1 MRPFFVC
8 SLFLAACAWAIV
20 LPAHAQQASSED
32 TSPTASENG
41 LKPALRTPAPQ
52 NSAPR
57 TPVPLADRVVAWVD
71 EDAVT
76 LTELQEALAHYQS
89 QGDIAPGKA
98 DEARLREARER
109 WIDEALILAQAR
121 QRHIEVPTESLDNR
135 VEGILARMEKSQGGA
150 EAFNRFLARGGTDR
164 RALRAQLREWTRRE
178 WILAQAVN
186 ERIAITDEEVKR
198 FVEERTQKGQ
208 PTLRYHLS
216 HLFFPIGKEAP
227 EERWKDAEERGRG
240 VLAAVSP
247 GRAFSEV
254 AGTFAERSRDE
265 GVQGGFLGILEPR
278 ELQPELAAALENM
291 EIGKPSGPIRTGR
304 GVHFLLIERKTT
316 PREIL
321 YTIRFEEERAKWI
334 KELRRKATIQE
345 DRL

>member
-1 MRPFFVC
+1 MRPSLLS
-8 SLFLAACAWAIV
+8 SLFVIAFVWAAAFCPVRAE
-20 LPAHAQQASSED
+20 QD
-32 TSPTASENG
+32 G
-41 LKPALRTPAPQ
+41 LKPALRTF
-52 NSAPR
+52 SAAQE
-57 TPVPLADRVVAWVD
+57 TTAPLADRVVAWVD

-76 LTELQEALAHYQS
+76 LSELQEALAHYQS

-98 DEARLREARER
+98 DEAKLREARER

-121 QRHIEVPTESLDNR
+121 QKHIEVPTESLDNR
-135 VEGILARMEKSQGGA
+135 AEGVLARMEKSHGGA

-164 RALRAQLREWTRRE
+164 PALRAQLREWTRRE

-198 FVEERTQKGQ
+198 FVEERTRKGL
-208 PTLRYHLS
+208 PALRYHLS
-216 HLFFPIGKEAP
+216 HLFFPIGKDAP

-247 GRAFSEV
+247 GHAFSEV

-265 GVQGGFLGILEPR
+265 GVQGGFLGILEPK
-278 ELQPELAAALENM
+278 ELQPELAASLEKM
-291 EIGKPSGPIRTGR
+291 EIGKPAGPVRTRR

-334 KELRRKATIQE
+334 KELRRKATIQQN
-345 DRL
+345 RL

>member
-1 MRPFFVC
+1 M
-8 SLFLAACAWAIV
+8 
-20 LPAHAQQASSED
+20 
-32 TSPTASENG
+32 
-41 LKPALRTPAPQ
+41 
-52 NSAPR
+52 
-57 TPVPLADRVVAWVD
+57 D

-76 LTELQEALAHYQS
+76 LSELQEALAHYQS

-135 VEGILARMEKSQGGA
+135 VEGVLAGMEKSHGGA

-164 RALRAQLREWTRRE
+164 RTLRAQMREWTRRE

-198 FVEERTQKGQ
+198 FVEERTRKGL

-216 HLFFPIGKEAP
+216 HLFFPIGKDAP
-227 EERWKDAEERGRG
+227 EERWKDAEERGQG

-247 GRAFSEV
+247 GHAFSEV

-265 GVQGGFLGILEPR
+265 GVQGGFLGIVEPK
-278 ELQPELAAALENM
+278 ELQPELAAALEKM
-291 EIGKPSGPIRTGR
+291 EIGRPSGPIRTGR
-304 GVHFLLIERKTT
+304 GVHFLLVERKTT

-334 KELRRKATIQE
+334 TELRRKATIQTTV
-345 DRL
+345 DFRL

>member
-1 MRPFFVC
+1 MRPSLLS
-8 SLFLAACAWAIV
+8 SLFVIAFVWAAAFCPVRAE
-20 LPAHAQQASSED
+20 QD
-32 TSPTASENG
+32 G
-41 LKPALRTPAPQ
+41 LKPALRTF
-52 NSAPR
+52 SAAQE
-57 TPVPLADRVVAWVD
+57 TTAPLADRVVAWVD

-76 LTELQEALAHYQS
+76 LSELQEALAHYQS

-98 DEARLREARER
+98 DEAKLREARER

-121 QRHIEVPTESLDNR
+121 QKHIEVPTESLDNR
-135 VEGILARMEKSQGGA
+135 AEGVLARMEKSHGGA

-198 FVEERTQKGQ
+198 FVEERTRKGL
-208 PTLRYHLS
+208 PALRYHLS
-216 HLFFPIGKEAP
+216 HLFFPIGKDAP
-227 EERWKDAEERGRG
+227 EERWKDVEERGRG

-247 GRAFSEV
+247 GHAFSEV
-254 AGTFAERSRDE
+254 AGAFA
-265 GVQGGFLGILEPR
+265 GFLGILEPR
-278 ELQPELAAALENM
+278 ELQPELAAALEKL
-291 EIGKPSGPIRTGR
+291 EIGTPSGPIRTER

-334 KELRRKATIQE
+334 KELRRKATIQQN
-345 DRL
+345 RL

>member
-1 MRPFFVC
+1 MRPSLLS
-8 SLFLAACAWAIV
+8 SLFVIAFVWAAAFCPVRAE
-20 LPAHAQQASSED
+20 QD
-32 TSPTASENG
+32 G
-41 LKPALRTPAPQ
+41 LKPALRTF
-52 NSAPR
+52 SAAQE
-57 TPVPLADRVVAWVD
+57 TTAPLADRVVAWVD

-76 LTELQEALAHYQS
+76 LSELQEALAHYQS

-98 DEARLREARER
+98 DEAKLREARER

-121 QRHIEVPTESLDNR
+121 QKHIEVPTESLDNR
-135 VEGILARMEKSQGGA
+135 AEGVLARMEKSHGGA

-198 FVEERTQKGQ
+198 FVEERTRKGL
-208 PTLRYHLS
+208 PALRYHLS
-216 HLFFPIGKEAP
+216 HLFFPIGKDAP
-227 EERWKDAEERGRG
+227 EERWKDVEERGRG

-247 GRAFSEV
+247 GHAFSEV
-254 AGTFAERSRDE
+254 AGAFAERSRDE

-278 ELQPELAAALENM
+278 ELQPELAAALEKL
-291 EIGKPSGPIRTGR
+291 EIGTPSGPIRTER

-334 KELRRKATIQE
+334 KELRRKATIQTATPILE
-345 DRL
+345 TPSSPEKT